1 MMKKKKNRFLPPLKL
16 RKGMSSKS
24 LICNTITKDS
34 HALIA
39 VDPKS
44 EK

>member
-1 MMKKKKNRFLPPLKL
+1 MMKKKKKQIFAPLKL